1 MGMLS
6 TPPRLHEASPSW
18 QSPCIGPAGGLP
30 RGRSRV
36 LLEEDSSEM
45 KLVARREGL
54 GQFC

>member
-6 TPPRLHEASPSW
+6 TPPPLHEASPSW
-18 QSPCIGPAGGLP
+18 QSPLHWSCWRATKGEKF
-30 RGRSRV
+30 
-36 LLEEDSSEM
+36 LEEDSSEV